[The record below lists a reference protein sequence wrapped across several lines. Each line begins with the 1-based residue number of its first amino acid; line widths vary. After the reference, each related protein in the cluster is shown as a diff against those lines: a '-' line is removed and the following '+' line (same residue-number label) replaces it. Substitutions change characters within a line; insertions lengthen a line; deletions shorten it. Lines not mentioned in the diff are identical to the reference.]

1 MTQLSGAHAFRR
13 SLRQFLRQLSAYF
26 VQDIC
31 KSYPNIDKNFVK
43 LYSELQKLDHLTCSK
58 LKI

>member
-13 SLRQFLRQLSAYF
+13 FLRQLSTDFHNF
-26 VQDIC
+26 VQDIS
-31 KSYPNIDKNFVK
+31 KSCPNIGKKFIK
-43 LYSELQKLDHLTCSK
+43 LHAELQKLHHLTCSK